1 MKLSISNIAWKNADD
16 LFMYETLQNLG
27 FQGIEIAPTR
37 IFPENPYDCLSEANS
52 FALDLKIKYNLNI
65 SSMQSIW
72 FGRTEGIFES
82 EASRKIL
89 LDYTK
94 KAILFASD
102 MNCPNLVF
110 GCPRNRN
117 TQNTEQ
123 LPIAKEF
130 FKELGDFAYENNTVL
145 ALEPNPVIYNTNFI
159 NTTSQAFD
167 FVKDVDSKGFL
178 VNIDLGTIIYNEESL
193 DKIDFKFVNH
203 IHISEPNMVKI
214 EKRHLHN
221 QLFEMLKTQGYKK
234 YVSIEMKTQ
243 EDIKDVL
250 ETLDYVKGID
260 HEY

>member
-1 MKLSISNIAWKNADD
+1 MKLSISNIAWKNTDD
-16 LFMYETLQNLG
+16 LFMYETLQSLG
-27 FQGIEIAPTR
+27 FQGLEIAPTR
-37 IFPENPYDCLSEANS
+37 IFPNQPYDCISEANS

-72 FGRTEGIFES
+72 FGKTEEIFETDT
-82 EASRKIL
+82 SRKIL

-94 KAILFASD
+94 KAILFASG

-117 TQNTEQ
+117 IKSSDQM
-123 LPIAKEF
+123 PIAKEF

-145 ALEPNPVIYNTNFI
+145 SLEPNPVIYNTNFI
-159 NTTSQAFD
+159 NATPQAFD
-167 FVKDVDSKGFL
+167 FVKEVDSKGFL
-178 VNIDLGTIIYNEESL
+178 VNIDLGTIIYNRESL
-193 DKIDFKFVNH
+193 EDIDLKYVNH
-203 IHISEPNMVKI
+203 IHISEPNMLKI
-214 EKRHLHN
+214 EKRDLHTK
-221 QLFEMLKTQGYKK
+221 LFKMLTDQKYNK

-250 ETLDYVKGID
+250 ETLDYVKGIN